1 MRTGGTGD
9 ARRARRRRR
18 ALPLEHLAPAARRS
32 RVAPHERTTSVP
44 RARHSPSRAFRV
56 SIKQLSTTRRT
67 VAHTSPDHILTI
79 IPDLTSIAPPSHRP
93 SCRPFVVQSPLAS
106 ASTCRVQRSALPPVA
121 GSRPRAAWP
130 GYRRAGSPSLVRAAR
145 PRHRR
150 TPGTREAP
158 APAARRAGAR
168 PRAGRARVASPW
180 SARECAAARAPN
192 APTKRRRAPGRRSR
206 ASVVLIHVVA
216 TRLK

>member
-1 MRTGGTGD
+1 MKREVEYRYTMRTGGTGD

-130 GYRRAGSPSLVRAAR
+130 GYRRAGSPSGT
-145 PRHRR
+145 PPDRR
-150 TPGTREAP
+150 TPDEG
-158 APAARRAGAR
+158 GAR
-168 PRAGRARVASPW
+168 PRRAPRRRTAAGWARARRLSLVG
-180 SARECAAARAPN
+180 ARMRRGPRAE
-192 APTKRRRAPGRRSR
+192 RAD
-206 ASVVLIHVVA
+206 
-216 TRLK
+216 